1 VSFAF
6 LFVRRFTYN
15 FAFVYSKNLSDL
27 TASKASFN
35 YRVCIPRDS
44 DGDGVFDQL
53 DIDSD
58 NDGITDAIEAQG
70 TTLLITHP
78 LIQHGLSDAYGNGIF
93 Q

>member
-1 VSFAF
+1 LVLVLS
-6 LFVRRFTYN
+6 YN

-27 TASKASFN
+27 TASKASFTIAT
-35 YRVCIPRDS
+35 CIPRDS

-78 LIQHGLSDAYGNGIF
+78 LIQTMMD
-93 Q
+93 